1 MTTNTNINWFT
12 LNQTE
17 ARSAMR
23 DAVNEGTFTFRNIEL
38 PDLRKLINGEEVD
51 GIKWS
56 IADLRTFGNAGSYTH
71 PVTRDE
77 LEARQQAPFLSN
89 GAATTPRASDYNSV
103 SDTTAE
109 RVSSTSSVM
118 NERLEPTPQP
128 APAVP
133 DIGKALQDLQ
143 SAVIA
148 SQRPSV
154 DRNEVMQIAM
164 ETMASHF
171 QSQFEKAVK
180 SNQQAFDA
188 AIVSA
193 VNKFSTDEM
202 KATVSALMQAE
213 FGGTTHAEIKSGD
226 KTLLPP
232 IRPLCKSF
240 RENPT
245 TKKIEQVILS
255 RFHLIV
261 SGPSGSGKTYPVEQ
275 VLNKLG
281 RRYIKIS
288 CADGLS
294 MTELLAEKTIE
305 VENGAPVM
313 KVLHKAL
320 PICVKEG
327 IALIMDEGD
336 QLAGEILAMLNPV
349 TDSFPATLTIPQT
362 GEVIQAHK
370 DFIMILTCN
379 GLTDESGLYSGH
391 QISGAL
397 KTRVRF
403 VYADYL
409 STRDEVSILT
419 ADGLTQSDARNIVDR
434 FKGLR
439 VAHEKGIL
447 TMPPS
452 TRTML
457 SISKAMQG
465 KDAYGDV
472 VAALPQMSLDEALEM
487 TVLDALPQSERKAV
501 TKLLAGN

>member
-1 MTTNTNINWFT
+1 MSNNTLINWFS

-17 ARSAMR
+17 ARSALR
-23 DAVNEGTFTFRNIEL
+23 DALNEGRFKFSGIEL
-38 PDLRKLINGEEVD
+38 PEVRKLINGEEVD
-51 GIKWS
+51 GIRWTT
-56 IADLRTFGNAGSYTH
+56 ADLRIFGSDGHYMH
-71 PVTRDE
+71 PVQKAE
-77 LEARQQAPFLSN
+77 QPAEAPFLSA
-89 GAATTPRASDYNSV
+89 GAPTTPRSKDSHIEQSV
-103 SDTTAE
+103 RSEVMAE
-109 RVSSTSSVM
+109 AVSA
-118 NERLEPTPQP
+118 P
-128 APAVP
+128 APAPQIP
-133 DIGKALQDLQ
+133 DLGKALQDLQ

-148 SQRPSV
+148 TQRPSV

-164 ETMASHF
+164 ETLDQHF
-171 QSQFEKAVK
+171 RTRFENEVK
-180 SNQQAFDA
+180 SNPEAFNT
-188 AIVSA
+188 AISSA
-193 VNKFSTDEM
+193 VSKFSTDEM
-202 KATVSALMQAE
+202 KATVSALVQSE
-213 FGGTTHAEIKSGD
+213 FGATTHAEIKSGD

-232 IRPLCKSF
+232 LRPVCKSF

-245 TKKIEQVILS
+245 TKKIEQIILS
-255 RFHLIV
+255 RFHMIV
-261 SGPSGSGKTYPVEQ
+261 SGPSGSGKTFPVEQ

-370 DFIMILTCN
+370 DFIMVLTCN

-409 STRDEVSILT
+409 STRDEIAILT
-419 ADGLTQSDARNIVDR
+419 ADGLSSTDARNVVDR

-439 VAHEKGIL
+439 IAHEKGIL

-457 SISKAMQG
+457 SVSKAMQG
-465 KDAYGDV
+465 KDAYGDE
-472 VAALPQMSLDEALEM
+472 VAALPQLSLDEALEM
-487 TVLDALPQSERKAV
+487 TVLDALPKSERQAV
-501 TKLLAGN
+501 NTLLNGSN